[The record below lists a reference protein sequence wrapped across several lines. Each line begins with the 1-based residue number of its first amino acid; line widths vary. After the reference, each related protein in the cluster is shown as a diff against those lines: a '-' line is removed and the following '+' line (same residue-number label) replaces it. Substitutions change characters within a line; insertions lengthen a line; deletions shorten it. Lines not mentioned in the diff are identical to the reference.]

1 MNAAIINK
9 KTIVVWNNLSESEKN
24 KLVTTLE
31 NIIKAYQARTR
42 DMSEQDLKRAAT
54 PIPLDKG
61 KYLTVLHKNGNF
73 VLSTT
78 KTGKNI
84 SHIPLLNG
92 DELFEHIDRLEKAKD
107 VVNTRITVLENIPNS
122 KWENMTLA
130 DTVHSYLLSPN
141 PNPEDFVESLKR
153 GDLPDM
159 YRKFLNDVG
168 IALQSAEKIDVRED
182 DYGFYR

>member
-42 DMSEQDLKRAAT
+42 DVSEQGLKRAAI

-73 VLSTT
+73 ILSTT

-84 SHIPLLNG
+84 SHTPLLNG

-122 KWENMTLA
+122 KWENTIFA
-130 DTVHSYLLSPN
+130 DAVRTYLLLPS
-141 PNPEDFVESLKR
+141 PNPEDFVESLKK
-153 GDLPDM
+153 DNLSDM
-159 YRKFLNDVG
+159 YKKFLEDVG
-168 IALQSAEKIDVRED
+168 VSLARAEKIDIRED
-182 DYGFYR
+182 DYEL